1 MTTFD
6 LPGGHRL
13 YPEPEYLAQRL
24 EDANSDEVGDVLAEV
39 LREARE
45 GLNRLEDL
53 HREIRDLARRERELD
68 LDLRDLRQRRRIDPF
83 RRQLDDDEL
92 DRMIDEKSAEQVEKA
107 ERRKELEEEFESRA
121 NHISRNFLA
130 LEVAR
135 GALDLT
141 PPDVARIKAEVG
153 EPVEA
158 V

>member
-1 MTTFD
+1 MSTFD

-24 EDANSDEVGDVLAEV
+24 EDADSDEVGEVLAEI

-68 LDLRDLRQRRRIDPF
+68 LDLRDLRRQRRIDPF
-83 RRQLDDDEL
+83 RRQLGDEEL
-92 DRMIDEKSAEQVEKA
+92 DRIIDDKSTEHAEKA
-107 ERRKELEEEFESRA
+107 SRRTELEDEFESRA

-141 PPDVARIKAEVG
+141 PPDVDTIKAEVG

-158 V
+158 A